1 MKVGFATNDNILIN
15 DHFGW
20 AKNFAIYEINTD
32 GFKFLENRCFEE
44 ELEEFNKID
53 KKIEKL
59 RDVKIIFI
67 ESIGGTAAARVVKS
81 GIYPIVKKGNGAK
94 PVSLRIEDVMEE
106 LRDVLSKNPPPWLK
120 KIILKEKES
129 GQVA

>member
-20 AKNFAIYEINTD
+20 AKNFAIYEINMD
-32 GFKFLENRCFEE
+32 GFRFLENRYFEE
-44 ELEEFNKID
+44 ENEEFNRID
-53 KKIEKL
+53 RKIEKL

-81 GIYPIVKKGNGAK
+81 GIYPIVKKGVGTSQGYLK
-94 PVSLRIEDVMEE
+94 IEDVMEE
-106 LRDVLSKNPPPWLK
+106 LRDVLLKNPPPWLK
-120 KIILKEKES
+120 KIMLKENGKS
-129 GQVA
+129 A

>member
-120 KIILKEKES
+120 KIILKEN